1 MCVWVTRC
9 RCTSASSSSASKR
22 SISTTGWPS
31 WSEIVAKFSTAVWYS
46 GEQHRC
52 TFPSPGASEN
62 MPKNQVD
69 AIGGWSGSS
78 PVSGRRTPLG
88 RPDVPDV

>member
-9 RCTSASSSSASKR
+9 RWISRSISSGSNR

-31 WSEIVAKFSTAVWYS
+31 WIDIVPKFSTAVWYS

-52 TFPSPGASEN
+52 TFPSFGASEN
-62 MPKNQVD
+62 SPKNQPPM
-69 AIGGWSGSS
+69 AGTLSGSS
-78 PVSGRRTPLG
+78 PVSARRTPLG

>member
-1 MCVWVTRC
+1 M
-9 RCTSASSSSASKR
+9 TSGSNR

-31 WSEIVAKFSTAVWYS
+31 WREMVAKFSTAVWYS

-52 TFPSPGASEN
+52 TWPSNGLRPN
-62 MPKNQVD
+62 RPKNP
-69 AIGGWSGSS
+69 ALASATLSGSS

-88 RPDVPDV
+88 RPVVPDV

>member
-1 MCVWVTRC
+1 M
-9 RCTSASSSSASKR
+9 
-22 SISTTGWPS
+22 STTGWPS

-52 TFPSPGASEN
+52 TLPSPGASEK

-88 RPDVPDV
+88 RPDVPEV